1 MKKNIITIL
10 LFLVVLAGMAYYF
23 NYKTI
28 ERKIVYADTI
38 KLFNAYHFKTD
49 MEKSSQTALS
59 KLKNEL
65 DSAEVMYKVNSS
77 DPVMQNLYMEK
88 QQRWSEGYNAINKE
102 INEKVW
108 ERLNPLINKFGKEEG
123 FELMIGANG
132 MGTVLYASEVRDV
145 TDDLIRYVNTN
156 YEKGN

>member
-1 MKKNIITIL
+1 MRKNIIAIL
-10 LFLVVLAGMAYYF
+10 IFLVAQIGILYFF
-23 NYKTI
+23 NYKG
-28 ERKIVYADTI
+28 ERKIVYADAI
-38 KLFNAYHFKTD
+38 KLFNAYQLKTD
-49 MEKSSQTALS
+49 MEKSSQVSLT

-65 DSAEVMYKVNSS
+65 DSAGVMYKVNYN
-77 DPVMQNLYMEK
+77 DPAMQNLYMEK
-88 QQRWSEGYNAINKE
+88 QQKWSEGYDAINKE

-132 MGTVLYASEVRDV
+132 MGTVLYASEARDV
-145 TDDLIRYVNTN
+145 TDDLIKYVNSN